1 MPYRSTPQI
10 NIPCQQ
16 QTVDFGIVEWTPEWS
31 GDHPI
36 WRISVIEM
44 IWDNAIWI
52 PQNIE
57 NDTISQFIYH
67 LLSFA
72 SFSWVVCSCWD
83 HKAPH
88 QAHDVRLSKSN
99 CHGGLL
105 AFRNSLDLYGV
116 RKQNVYLLF
125 GRRPDINQIIIPPP
139 PDTNGYWVPG
149 CTDMSHAA
157 RLWVGCTDMLHVS
170 LEDSLLPFLDRG
182 ECVEESAQP
191 M

>member
-1 MPYRSTPQI
+1 MNLTEYRKWYNLTIHQSST
-10 NIPCQQ
+10 
-16 QTVDFGIVEWTPEWS
+16 
-31 GDHPI
+31 
-36 WRISVIEM
+36 
-44 IWDNAIWI
+44 
-52 PQNIE
+52 
-57 NDTISQFIYH
+57 
-67 LLSFA
+67 FA

-139 PDTNGYWVPG
+139 PPGDDVMQPIRCRVAIIPGITACRHQTRFRQKHRPHSSQAPPRRLARGAPRHVPAP
-149 CTDMSHAA
+149 H
-157 RLWVGCTDMLHVS
+157 LWH
-170 LEDSLLPFLDRG
+170 P
-182 ECVEESAQP
+182 
-191 M
+191 